1 MAREK
6 FQTLTEQM
14 FYVLLCLREECCG
27 MDLMER
33 IRLLT
38 SGRVSVGPGTLYN
51 LLEQFAAEGYIVE
64 TKCEGRRR
72 SYVLTEKGEERLHG
86 EMDRLTAQMNDYQ
99 RLLKGGDKPCELTDG
114 TRRENCTSTPSTTT
128 RDSSGTWR
136 KWPPTAGCLNPSAPT
151 PCATAAA
158 SRKSSASRWSTTP
171 RPTAFVPTNQTTRT

>member
-86 EMDRLTAQMNDYQ
+86 EMKSRGAACCFLEVRSRNSAAIALYE
-99 RLLKGGDKPCELTDG
+99 KAGYEYIS
-114 TRRENCTSTPSTTT
+114 TRRNYYP
-128 RDSSGTWR
+128 DDD
-136 KWPPTAGCLNPSAPT
+136 
-151 PCATAAA
+151 AAIYRIA
-158 SRKSSASRWSTTP
+158 L
-171 RPTAFVPTNQTTRT
+171 